1 MIGETIEHYRIVERF
16 GGGGIGVVEKA
27 EDTER
32 ENQWTER

>member
-1 MIGETIEHYRIVERF
+1 MIGETIAHYRIVERF
-16 GGGGIGVVEKA
+16 GGCGMGVAYKA